1 MRRLTKW
8 TASVFG
14 AAGAGAGIAVARH
27 RRRPEMP
34 ATPRAASAMPPAVAP
49 VSAPTAPPDDP
60 QAALDAARLRLR
72 ERADELRRTIESSD
86 DPAGGA

>member
-27 RRRPEMP
+27 RRRPDRPAVPRAAP
-34 ATPRAASAMPPAVAP
+34 ATPPPVAP
-49 VSAPTAPPDDP
+49 VSAPAAPPDDP
-60 QAALDAARLRLR
+60 QAALDAARVRLR

-86 DPAGGA
+86 ERAAGA